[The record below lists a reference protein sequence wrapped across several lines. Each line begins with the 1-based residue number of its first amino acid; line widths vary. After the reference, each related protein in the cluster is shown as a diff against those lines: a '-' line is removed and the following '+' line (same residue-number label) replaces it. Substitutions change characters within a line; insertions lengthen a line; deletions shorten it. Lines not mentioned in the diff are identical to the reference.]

1 MSKRKTDW
9 EELNRNKKARLDK
22 IGSFWKNHYK
32 FNVNDNSKLEA
43 SEVYQLFVQLNPG
56 IDVDIV
62 QFMIPMK
69 NYRKRKN
76 SQKKGNMAQK
86 RVYIPPDRPKF

>member
-32 FNVNDNSKLEA
+32 LNVNDKSKLEA
-43 SEVYQLFVQLNPG
+43 SEVYKLFIQLNPG
-56 IDVDIV
+56 IEIDID
-62 QFMIPMK
+62 QFK
-69 NYRKRKN
+69 SHK
-76 SQKKGNMAQK
+76 SEE
-86 RVYIPPDRPKF
+86 KFIIRIARIIQAASDIFIREGAIL